1 MKNLLLIVFCLLTA
15 VAVKAEQPLSS
26 QDKHLRDSIFQVYNS
41 ISSET
46 ARVDFMHEM
55 LQRHIGKQWIIE
67 LLDSALVLAVDG
79 KYPEGEV
86 NLNYDYY
93 YHYKYQADTAKMYKA
108 FRKLEIVSRKYKIY
122 DMYFTAWGDI
132 LQFKTVR
139 GDTESVM
146 FEALRMGEEAR
157 KLNNLKGIYNSQLT
171 VARALETS
179 KQEDEAI
186 VKYQEILEILNLP
199 KLDKAM
205 VYNELS
211 DIYQLKADY
220 EKAVWALEMQ
230 RTMTVQAMEEEPDKA
245 DKYRE
250 RMLDLELS
258 FCSLYLAIPETDNLL
273 KYLEKAQKYYTP
285 DCLFSYKIT
294 YHTMWG
300 GYYYLVDKWDDCFR
314 EFDIALSACNGTQP
328 LYQMSIRMMK
338 GQALQ
343 YAGYFKE
350 AAENYC
356 RAACEMDSLNRDVL
370 RLHEEALQANYVI
383 RQALLD
389 RATAEKQYNLIWVV
403 LVVLLITVMLMLLV
417 RTIYVRKILI
427 RSEKEMREALETVEA
442 ANKMKE
448 VFLRNI
454 TYQVRIP
461 LNAVVGFSEL
471 LSMESDLPSEQMQE
485 YAALIK
491 KNADHLTQLIFDILD
506 LSRLESGMM
515 KFNVQE
521 CEAVQMCRDAKMMV
535 EMQEGNA
542 IQLRFHTELDALMI
556 KADSGRFIKLL
567 LSVLSTPKEYEGTAM
582 VEYTLTCEEAAG
594 LKIVVYGSPL
604 AKANEESQSSVQH
617 DINRLYLETF
627 KGSYLLLEENG
638 EKVIIITYPIN

>member
-1 MKNLLLIVFCLLTA
+1 MKKLLLIVFCLLTA

-26 QDKHLRDSIFQVYNS
+26 QDKQLRDSIFRVYNAIGS
-41 ISSET
+41 KT

-55 LQRHIGKQWIIE
+55 LQRHIGKQWIVE
-67 LLDSALVLAVDG
+67 LLDSALVLVVDG

-86 NLNYDYY
+86 NLSYDYY

-108 FRKLEIVSRKYKIY
+108 FRKLETVSRKYKIY
-122 DMYFTAWGDI
+122 DLYFTAWGDI

-146 FEALRMGEEAR
+146 LEALRMGEEAR
-157 KLNNLKGIYNSQLT
+157 KLNNLKGIYSSQLT

-186 VKYQEILEILNLP
+186 VKYQEILEIPNLP
-199 KLDKAM
+199 SLDKAM

-211 DIYQLKADY
+211 DIYQLKQDY
-220 EKAVWALEMQ
+220 KKSVWALEMQ
-230 RTMTVQAMEEEPDKA
+230 RTMTVRAMEEEPDKA
-245 DKYRE
+245 DRYRD

-273 KYLEKAQKYYTP
+273 KHLENAQKYYTP

-294 YHTMWG
+294 YHSMWG
-300 GYYYLVDKWDDCFR
+300 GYYYLVDKWEDCFR
-314 EFDIALSACNGTQP
+314 EFDTALSYCNGTQP
-328 LYQMSIRMMK
+328 LYKMSIRMMK

-350 AAENYC
+350 AAENYG
-356 RAACEMDSLNRDVL
+356 RAAFEMDSLNRDVL
-370 RLHEEALQANYVI
+370 RLHEEALQANYII

-389 RATAEKQYNLIWVV
+389 KATAEKQYNLIWVV
-403 LVVLLITVMLMLLV
+403 LVILLIVAVLTLLV
-417 RTIYVRKILI
+417 RTIYVRKLLV
-427 RSEKEMREALETVEA
+427 RSEKETREALETVEA

-448 VFLRNI
+448 VFLHTI

-471 LSMESDLPSEQMQE
+471 LSTESDLSSEQMQE

-515 KFNVQE
+515 KFNIQE
-521 CEAVQMCRDAKMMV
+521 CEAVQMCRDARMMV
-535 EMQEGNA
+535 EMQEGNVV
-542 IQLRFHTELDALMI
+542 QLKFHTELDALTI
-556 KADSGRFIKLL
+556 RADSGRFMKLL
-567 LSVLSTPKEYEGTAM
+567 LSVLSAPKEYEGAAT
-582 VEYTLTCEEAAG
+582 VEYTLTRDEETG

-604 AKANEESQSSVQH
+604 VKVKEESQRSLQH
-617 DINRLYLETF
+617 DINRLYLEAF
-627 KGSYLLLEENG
+627 KGSYRLSEENG
-638 EKVIIITYPIN
+638 EKVIIITYPVN